1 MTTLDL
7 HQYVQQRLQGV
18 TQQHPLNALGATFQI
33 ALLELLTSGV
43 LTDKDEETITASL
56 LGAFAATAPWCVE
69 AFHAVSSPSLAWI
82 RHPKSGKHILAE
94 PGTGA
99 DFALIIRV
107 SANQFRVA
115 IFQAKKSK
123 SGFFSVD
130 HISPARAAPKK
141 HPEPQFLRLA
151 DHGLAVLKAVGKRLP
166 SFKQLGWV
174 HYLVYEDLAFTCSA
188 LTVYQPIYA
197 FYKNAKQIVRA
208 SVISSLHSGI
218 KKKEI
223 TALFEKEWKL
233 HLHADV
239 LKANNAIDFSALLT
253 AGATKFA
260 TPKRGFLELNSITK
274 VQAFLNCAIDFMD
287 VYECSDDPSLTPI
300 PLSKN
305 TQKRITRL
313 NHQKALLN
321 RSLSRIDFKIDPP
334 PAPQLTTRV
343 PGMKKRKIT

>member
-1 MTTLDL
+1 MATLDL

-18 TQQHPLNALGATFQI
+18 NQPYQLNALGATFQI
-33 ALLELLTSGV
+33 ALLELLTSCV

-69 AFHAVSSPSLAWI
+69 AFHTVSSPSLAWI

-123 SGFFSVD
+123 SRGFSVD

-166 SFKQLGWV
+166 SFTQLGWV
-174 HYLVYEDLAFTCSA
+174 HYLVYEDLAFTCSE
-188 LTVYQPIYA
+188 LTAYQPIYA
-197 FYKNAKQIVRA
+197 FYKNAKQVVRA

-218 KKKEI
+218 TKKEI

-239 LKANNAIDFSALLT
+239 LKANNAVDFSALLT

-260 TPKRGFLELNSITK
+260 PPKRGFLELNSITE

-287 VYECSDDPSLTPI
+287 VYECTDDPSLTPI
-300 PLSKN
+300 PTTKN
-305 TQKRITRL
+305 AQNRSARSNLQKM
-313 NHQKALLN
+313 LLN
-321 RSLSRIDFKIDPP
+321 QSFRQIDSKFASPP
-334 PAPQLTTRV
+334 PPQVTGKV
-343 PGMKKRKIT
+343 PGMK